1 MTTAVGLGRSELAN
15 PDTSPM
21 APTPDKTRRPGYA
34 PSDNVGVGRRGLH
47 TRQRIL
53 ACAADVF
60 LSNGFHGTSLDTIAK
75 EANASRATVYQYF
88 SGKEEIFR
96 ELSDAA
102 GRAVLDHGDRLGELG
117 PTVHG
122 VAALHHWLAEWADI
136 YDQHAATFAEYP
148 GIGTGMSVIDAG
160 PVAEQYRR
168 RVTTRLHA
176 TQLQG
181 LGTDDA
187 AAVLMRI
194 PHMVHLY
201 RHRAMFPLP
210 AREVVSWSLTVALQL
225 MLFPQTPADAIAPRT
240 FAGATSMPT
249 DATEGTAA
257 ATAAVGAELSPIGHE
272 VLSVSSSLFAELG
285 YYSVSMEDIAAAA
298 DLSRATLYRYFS
310 TKDRILA
317 ELTRQAVAEIEK
329 YAATLPRIP
338 DTDGLR
344 NWILGYV
351 RFHRG
356 YRGVIRAW
364 FDGTV
369 AEQLSEAAVGHGI
382 GKIHQAVNTLLDSI
396 ELPDAID
403 REAAGAVFLAVLG
416 RMTEPT
422 AVDEPDSDERAADL
436 IVSLLRR
443 SLLRAAWAQPGAPT

>member
-1 MTTAVGLGRSELAN
+1 
-15 PDTSPM
+15 M
-21 APTPDKTRRPGYA
+21 APTPEKTRRPGYA

-53 ACAADVF
+53 TCAADAF
-60 LSNGFHGTSLDTIAK
+60 LSNGFHSTSLDTIAK

-88 SGKEEIFR
+88 AGKEEIFR

-102 GRAVLDHGDRLGELG
+102 GRAVLDHGERLGDLG

-122 VAALHHWLAEWADI
+122 FGALHRWLTGWADI
-136 YDQHAATFAEYP
+136 YDAHTAAFAEYP
-148 GIGTGMSVIDAG
+148 GIGTEMSVIDAG
-160 PVAEQYRR
+160 PVAEEYRR
-168 RVTTRLHA
+168 RVTARLNA
-176 TQLQG
+176 AKLQG

-187 AAVLMRI
+187 AAALMRI

-210 AREVVSWSLTVALQL
+210 AREVVSWSLAVALQL
-225 MLFPQTPADAIAPRT
+225 MLFPDTPAEALAAPPPIT
-240 FAGATSMPT
+240 GATDMPT
-249 DATEGTAA
+249 DVAERAA
-257 ATAAVGAELSPIGHE
+257 PEPAMVTDELSPIAHD
-272 VLSVSSSLFAELG
+272 VLLASSSLFAEHG
-285 YYSVSMEDIAAAA
+285 YYAVSMEDIAAAT
-298 DLSRATLYRYFS
+298 DISRATLYRYFS
-310 TKDRILA
+310 AKDKILA
-317 ELTRQAVAEIEK
+317 ELTREAVAEIEES
-329 YAATLPRIP
+329 ATALTRIA
-338 DTDGLR
+338 DTDAFTR
-344 NWILGYV
+344 WVHGYV

-369 AEQLSEAAVGHGI
+369 AEQLSDAAVGHGI
-382 GKIHQAVNTLLDSI
+382 GAIHLAVNTLLQTI

-422 AVDEPDSDERAADL
+422 AIDEPDSDERAGDL
-436 IVSLLRR
+436 IVNLLRR
-443 SLLRAAWAQPGAPT
+443 SLLRSAWGQPGAPT